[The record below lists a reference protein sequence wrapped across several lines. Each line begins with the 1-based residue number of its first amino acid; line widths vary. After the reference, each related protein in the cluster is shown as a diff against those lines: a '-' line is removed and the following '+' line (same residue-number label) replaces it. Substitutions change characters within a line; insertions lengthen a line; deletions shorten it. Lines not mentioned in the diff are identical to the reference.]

1 MTIMQIVM
9 FRMYSVAS
17 LVGPRLEET
26 VLATLLRKIF
36 KRPSILGQKG
46 HRYPPKHSKVSYYH
60 FDGWLETSNH
70 RPSSLLGS
78 QATTEDD

>member
-26 VLATLLRKIF
+26 VLATLLRKIRVVNRLN
-36 KRPSILGQKG
+36 KL
-46 HRYPPKHSKVSYYH
+46 V
-60 FDGWLETSNH
+60 
-70 RPSSLLGS
+70 
-78 QATTEDD
+78 